1 MLNYK
6 KKKELQQKIIN
17 KEQRKIEIFD
27 KLK

>member
-6 KKKELQQKIIN
+6 KNKELQQKIIN
-17 KEQRKIEIFD
+17 KEQKKIEIFD